1 MEKIRIRGGATLS
14 GSVPVSGSKNACLPI
29 LAAVLLIDGP
39 VVLDGVPRLRDV
51 DSMLHLLEKL
61 GVEWSRQADDS
72 LILEVRDDSEV
83 HAPYH
88 LVRTMRA
95 SFCLLGPLWA
105 RRGKAVVSY
114 PGGCVFG
121 HRPVDLHLKGL
132 QAIGARLDL
141 SEGHVHASGDVV
153 GGQVFLGGN
162 FGSTV
167 LGTANVV
174 MAAVLGKGETIIDAA
189 AQEPE
194 VTDLCRF
201 LNACGADI
209 SGIGS
214 HRLTVRGVS
223 KLTGTRWRVI
233 PDRIEAGTLLCAGVI
248 TRGEVEVL
256 GARPSDLSAFLDRLR
271 AAGVGLEIGEREL
284 RSDEDGVL
292 RVLDPREAPR
302 VGAPK
307 RRVVTGS
314 DELDERQGSLMADR
328 VALSSGDSAADDGG
342 DEGGDGRGGEA
353 RRVVPFIRTLP
364 WDELKSVDVA
374 TLPYPGFPT
383 DLQAQVLA
391 TMCVASGVSVITEK
405 VYPERFIHC
414 AELARLGAHI
424 HREGPTAIVHGQRR
438 LRGATMMASDLRA
451 SAALVLAGLV
461 AEGRSEVRR
470 LYHLD
475 RGYESLDRK
484 LVSLGADVER
494 VREN

>member
-14 GSVPVSGSKNACLPI
+14 GSVRVSGSKNACLPI

-51 DSMLHLLEKL
+51 DSMLHLLENL
-61 GVEWSRQADDS
+61 GVEWSREADDS
-72 LILEVRDDSEV
+72 LRLEVRDTAAV

-105 RRGKAVVSY
+105 RRGRAIVSY
-114 PGGCVFG
+114 PGGCLFG
-121 HRPVDLHLKGL
+121 PRPVDLHLKGL
-132 QAIGARLDL
+132 RALGAKLDL
-141 SEGHVHASGDVV
+141 SEGHVHASGEVS

-194 VTDLCRF
+194 ITDLCRF
-201 LNACGADI
+201 LQACGAQI
-209 SGIGS
+209 EGIGS
-214 HRLTVRGVS
+214 HRLVVRGVES
-223 KLTGTRWRVI
+223 LHGCRWRVI
-233 PDRIEAGTLLCAGVI
+233 PDRIEAGTLICAGVI
-248 TRGEVEVL
+248 TRGEVEVV
-256 GARPSDLSAFLDRLR
+256 GAHPEHLAAFLDRLR
-271 AAGVGLEIGEREL
+271 LAGVPLEIGEREVP
-284 RSDEDGVL
+284 RRVPQQGPIEDGL
-292 RVLDPREAPR
+292 RVLDPREAPKVAR
-302 VGAPK
+302 ADAPRK
-307 RRVVTGS
+307 ARP

-328 VALSSGDSAADDGG
+328 VALPRGESGGSEDPDV
-342 DEGGDGRGGEA
+342 ET
-353 RRVVPFIRTLP
+353 VPFIRTLP
-364 WDELKSVDVA
+364 WERLEAIDVA

-383 DLQAQVLA
+383 DLQAQILA
-391 TMCVASGVSVITEK
+391 TMCVADGVSVITEK

-414 AELARLGAHI
+414 SELARLGARI
-424 HREGPTAIVHGQRR
+424 HREGPTAIVHGRR
-438 LRGATMMASDLRA
+438 NLRGATMMASDLRA

-470 LYHLD
+470 VYHLD
-475 RGYESLDRK
+475 RGYEFLDRK
-484 LVSLGADVER
+484 LAGLGADVER
-494 VREN
+494 VPEK